1 MKSPLI
7 TAAKSNT
14 NRENNLIA
22 YGCGIVFAGL
32 VLAFV
37 IRATN

>member
-7 TAAKSNT
+7 QAAKRNT

-22 YGCGIVFAGL
+22 YGCGIVFAGI
-32 VLAFV
+32 VMAFIV
-37 IRATN
+37 RATN